1 MTRSRAALVEGL
13 LLSQIVVS
21 TAGAMKKVV
30 EVREIKMSI
39 NQWPIAERPREK
51 LLIQGAKSLT
61 DAELL
66 AIFLRT
72 GIKGCTA
79 VDLARELLTSF
90 GGLRA
95 LFEASQSQFCARKGL
110 SVAKYAHLQA
120 VLEMNRRH
128 LSEKL
133 AQGEVMSDPK
143 TVHAY
148 LVSQLRHQ
156 KREVFS
162 CLFLDSQ
169 HQVITYQEL
178 FHGSINSASVHPREV
193 VKAALSYNAAAL
205 ILAHNHPSGV
215 AEPSLADQQITDQLV
230 SALALIE
237 VKVLDHI
244 IVGAQHPVSFAER
257 GLL

>member
-1 MTRSRAALVEGL
+1 
-13 LLSQIVVS
+13 
-21 TAGAMKKVV
+21 
-30 EVREIKMSI
+30 MSI
-39 NQWPIAERPREK
+39 NQWPIGERPREK
-51 LLIQGAKSLT
+51 LLIKGAHSLT

-72 GIKGCTA
+72 GIKGYTA
-79 VDLARELLTSF
+79 VDLARELLNNF

-110 SVAKYAHLQA
+110 STAKYAHLQA

-128 LSEKL
+128 LGEKL
-133 AQGEVMSDPK
+133 AQGEVMSDPQ
-143 TVHAY
+143 TVHSY
-148 LVSQLRHQ
+148 LVAQLRHQ

-169 HQVITYQEL
+169 HRVISYEEL
-178 FHGSINSASVHPREV
+178 FHGSISSASVHPREI

-215 AEPSLADQQITDQLV
+215 AEPSLADQQITEQI
-230 SALALIE
+230 SRALALVE

-244 IVGAQHPVSFAER
+244 IVGAGAPVSFASR

>member
-1 MTRSRAALVEGL
+1 
-13 LLSQIVVS
+13 
-21 TAGAMKKVV
+21 
-30 EVREIKMSI
+30 MSI
-39 NQWPIAERPREK
+39 NQWPLAERPREK
-51 LLIQGAKSLT
+51 LLIQGAGSLT

-72 GIKGCTA
+72 GVKGYSA

-95 LFEASQSQFCARKGL
+95 MFEASQSQFCACKGL
-110 SVAKYAHLQA
+110 STAKYAHLQA

-133 AQGEVMSDPK
+133 AQGEVMSDPQ

-148 LVSQLRHQ
+148 LISQLRHH

-169 HQVITYQEL
+169 HRVISYQEL
-178 FHGSINSASVHPREV
+178 FHGSINSASVHPREI
-193 VKAALSYNAAAL
+193 VKAALGHNAAAL

-215 AEPSLADQQITDQLV
+215 AEPSLADQQITEQI
-230 SALALIE
+230 SRALALVE

-244 IVGAQHPVSFAER
+244 IVGSAAPVSFAAR